1 MSPFCKALEG
11 WIYNPPEDYILS
23 PLSTL
28 IFLGTTEE
36 RQKLEKMLS

>member
-11 WIYNPPEDYILS
+11 WIYNPPKDYILFPS
-23 PLSTL
+23 STL
-28 IFLGTTEE
+28 IFLGATEE